1 MDYLIIKKIHMMAAG
16 VSFLGF
22 LIRGY
27 WMLIESKLLSIKAT
41 KILPHIIDTILLV
54 SAVILVSLSQQYPFV
69 VNWVTAKIVLL
80 VLYILLGTVAL
91 KRGKS
96 KKIRIA
102 AFILSLATI
111 SAIFAIASLKPAFS

>member
-1 MDYLIIKKIHMMAAG
+1 
-16 VSFLGF
+16 
-22 LIRGY
+22 
-27 WMLIESKLLSIKAT
+27 MLIESKLLSIKAT